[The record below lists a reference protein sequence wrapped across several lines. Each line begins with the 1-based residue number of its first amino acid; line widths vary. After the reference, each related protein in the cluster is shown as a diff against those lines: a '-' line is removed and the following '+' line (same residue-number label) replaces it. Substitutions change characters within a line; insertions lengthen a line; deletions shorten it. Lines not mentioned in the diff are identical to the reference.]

1 MREQVDTFV
10 EKVRVVEG
18 QAVKKG
24 QLLLE
29 LNVKGA
35 TAQLDEARAKL
46 LKAKNDLQA
55 AMTGGKADEAARVV
69 GDLAKAE
76 AERDRLPR
84 SHEVLTRLGA
94 GTTGGHRVSD
104 APQP

>member
-1 MREQVDTFV
+1 MRAQLDTFV

-35 TAQLDEARAKL
+35 TAQLAEARAKL

-55 AMTGGKADEAARVV
+55 AMTGGKADEAARVG
-69 GDLAKAE
+69 GDLPKAE
-76 AERDRLPR
+76 PEPDQFQK
-84 SHEVLTRLGA
+84 SHKVLTRLVA
-94 GTTGGHRVSD
+94 RQTAT
-104 APQP
+104 